1 MHENLWAGVELKLQN
16 AEFHL
21 QRMGRSL
28 EPPERTHWNVALEA
42 SGAIIDTGWQRS
54 FYAYLDAFL
63 SAARSVP
70 EIIQCCSG
78 VDRANREMK
87 DWFDGLSADER
98 DRRNEFKKKFEP
110 LYRGFRAL
118 RLSTVRHISEHRTG
132 VAPARVTISGLFG
145 MPYIGSATERV
156 PISETRQIDD
166 PALALLLAKP
176 HPIQPRW
183 DDFDIEG
190 QPLFPACQD
199 YLDGAR
205 TLMNDARRI
214 SGQVHGTKSL
224 TPPP

>member
-1 MHENLWAGVELKLQN
+1 MDEKRWAGIELKLQN
-16 AEFHL
+16 AEFHF
-21 QRMGRSL
+21 QRMERSL
-28 EPPERTHWNVALEA
+28 EPPEQTAFNVARQA
-42 SGAIIDTGWQRS
+42 SGVIIDTGWQRS

-63 SAARSVP
+63 SATRSVP
-70 EIIQCCSG
+70 EIIQCCFG

-87 DWFDGLSADER
+87 DWFDALPADER
-98 DRRNEFKKKFEP
+98 DRRDEFKKKFEP

-132 VAPARVTISGLFG
+132 VAPATVTISGLFG
-145 MPYIGSATERV
+145 MPYTGSATERV

-166 PALALLLAKP
+166 PALALLAKP
-176 HPIQPRW
+176 YPIQPRW
-183 DDFDIEG
+183 DDFYIEG